1 MTSDMNFPGFGD
13 LRQENGMK
21 QQIIRLY
28 NLQ

>member
-1 MTSDMNFPGFGD
+1 MNFPGFGD
-13 LRQENGMK
+13 LRQENGKK

>member
-1 MTSDMNFPGFGD
+1 MNFPGFGD